1 MSLIKE
7 FFYRTKSNF
16 SFDSLIQSIPN
27 FLLVCVAEFLSEVR
41 PEGLYP
47 GWRFAEEEYKTTVK
61 VNRRLAIWREFV
73 RRNYLALPVRVKW
86 YEGLNIYLRLGNDQ
100 SRCLYVSGSFE
111 PNEIYWLGT
120 VLKPGMCFLDIG
132 ANEGF
137 YTTYAAKKVGPAGRV
152 YAFEPSAREQTWLQ
166 RNIIRNN
173 LQNVTVFEMALSDK
187 TGKAVLNIADHE
199 HNGQNT
205 LGVKFGHPGIS
216 SIYEVEVPITTIDA
230 LRDARLLPKLDVL
243 KIDVEGA
250 EAMVLEGA
258 RAALNNDR
266 PTLII
271 ELFEAALAAQGSSVA
286 RVINLLEAANYRIL
300 WFSSISGRLTDTRP
314 SNVSCQNVVAVPLQ

>member
-7 FFYRTKSNF
+7 LFNRTKSNF
-16 SFDSLIQSIPN
+16 SFDSLIQLIPN
-27 FLLVCVAEFLSEVR
+27 FLLVRVAEFFSEVR

-47 GWRFAEEEYKTTVK
+47 GWRFAEEEYKPTVK

-73 RRNYLALPVRVKW
+73 RRNYLALPVRIKW

-137 YTTYAAKKVGPAGRV
+137 YTTYAAKKVGPAGSV

-166 RNIIRNN
+166 RNINRNN
-173 LQNVTVFEMALSDK
+173 LKNVIVFETALADK
-187 TGKAVLNIADHE
+187 RGKAVLKIADHE

-216 SIYEVEVPITTIDA
+216 SIYEVEVPITTIDE

-250 EAMVLEGA
+250 EAMVLEGGKT
-258 RAALNNDR
+258 ALNNDR

-286 RVINLLEAANYRIL
+286 KVINLLEAANYRIL
-300 WFSSISGRLTDTRP
+300 WFSNISGKLTDIRP
-314 SNVSCQNVVAVPLQ
+314 SGVSCQNVVAVPFQ